1 MRKLILIIFVVS
13 YFTFANAFSKE
24 ITNIEWSILNDIQ
37 VTVFDSSAYSVSCT
51 AFYIPENN
59 KPIGG
64 GGATF
69 QGNIA
74 QVRIDVPKSYE
85 RKSLSDFKI
94 TC

>member
-1 MRKLILIIFVVS
+1 MKKILAMVVVS
-13 YFTFANAFSKE
+13 LFTFTNAFSKE
-24 ITNIEWSILNDIQ
+24 ITNIEWSILDDIQ
-37 VTVFDSSAYSVSCT
+37 VTVFENSMGRVSCT

-64 GGATF
+64 GSASF
-69 QGNIA
+69 SGNVA
-74 QVRIDVPKSYE
+74 QVRIDVPKSYH